1 MVGFLLYTSNYF
13 TIIVLFV
20 FCPSVLESKLAKT
33 PSNTPVKCLKTLPL
47 LEFENAGRKPQQR
60 RVCSRKLPM
69 GSENKTERT
78 SPDFQDGSSRRTQ
91 KPHSRLGSQSVP
103 FASFIVP
110 KTSQREKKIARA
122 NLKLD
127 SNEEFPAIGAVK
139 KRVQPVTV
147 PFSTKVCE
155 VRCYYP

>member
-1 MVGFLLYTSNYF
+1 M
-13 TIIVLFV
+13 
-20 FCPSVLESKLAKT
+20 FCHSVLESKLAKT

-47 LEFENAGRKPQQR
+47 LEFENAGRKTQQR
-60 RVCSRKLPM
+60 RICSRKLPM

-78 SPDFQDGSSRRTQ
+78 SPEFQDGSSRRTQ
-91 KPHSRLGSQSVP
+91 KPSRLGPQSIP

-127 SNEEFPAIGAVK
+127 SNEEFPEIGVVK
-139 KRVQPVTV
+139 KRVKPVMV
-147 PFSTKVCE
+147 PLSANKSE
-155 VRCYYP
+155 VRYSLI